1 MKEAKKPFS
10 ISTSINDSSHPA
22 AAAAAAAANMPPVA
36 QVFQVISS
44 NFKKLH
50 KS

>member
-22 AAAAAAAANMPPVA
+22 AAAAAANMPPVA

-44 NFKKLH
+44 NFEKLH